1 MVTTWHI
8 FYLQKQFQVQ
18 NAILGLRAENMK
30 RGRRRDPQTCCT
42 PPLAEDMLWSGL
54 DDDPMGV
61 YNELGGR
68 SSPTTPPPLRAVLLT
83 PIETAE
89 KIQKRYSEIRELA
102 AKRDFLREQSLEE
115 DLASHDIAIRRF
127 KNFKESR
134 YPHGYV
140 SSFNNSVKRP
150 IVGHQNRYTSS
161 LIMKPFFDHMKHLPG
176 ISFSQSSPS
185 KDSFRPCSMQCPGSG
200 GTMPDLQCVSCK
212 RLYHP
217 RCQVSFSS
225 HVLLHN

>member
-1 MVTTWHI
+1 M
-8 FYLQKQFQVQ
+8 
-18 NAILGLRAENMK
+18 LGLRSESKK
-30 RGRRRDPQTCCT
+30 RSRKRDPETCCT

-89 KIQKRYSEIRELA
+89 KIVQRYSEIREAA
-102 AKRDFLREQSLEE
+102 AKRDFLSEQNFQ
-115 DLASHDIAIRRF
+115 DGFVSHDAAIRKFR
-127 KNFKESR
+127 NFKEPRS
-134 YPHGYV
+134 PLGYV
-140 SSFNNSVKRP
+140 SSFSGP
-150 IVGHQNRYTSS
+150 IGRTGNRFQKNRFSSS
-161 LIMKPFFDHMKHLPG
+161 LIMKPTMNHAKQLPG
-176 ISFSQSSPS
+176 ISFSKVSNSA
-185 KDSFRPCSMQCPGSG
+185 DSFRPCSMQCPGSG

-217 RCQVSFSS
+217 RCQVKDSS
-225 HVLLHN
+225 KSKFLLL